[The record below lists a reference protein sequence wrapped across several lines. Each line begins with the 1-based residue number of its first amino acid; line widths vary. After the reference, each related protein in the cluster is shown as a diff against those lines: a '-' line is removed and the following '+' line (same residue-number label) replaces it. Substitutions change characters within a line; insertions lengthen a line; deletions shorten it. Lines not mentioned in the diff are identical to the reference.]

1 MAKIKEENLILA
13 RKIATEKEALKS
25 KKFFRK
31 HGDKVKFKAVAISK
45 GYQKGKIIEIGEEIN
60 FEGFLGQKNKVA
72 DWLHPISDIEILEYH
87 ASVKP
92 EGRKEVPVLNL
103 SKQED
108 AGSGSDL
115 NVLV

>member
-13 RKIATEKEALKS
+13 RKIAAEKEALKS
-25 KKFFRK
+25 KKFLRK
-31 HGDKVKFKAVAISK
+31 HGDKVKFKAVATAK
-45 GYQKGKIIEIGEEIN
+45 GYQKGRVIEQGEELI

-72 DWLHPISDIEILEYH
+72 DWLHPISDIEVLEH
-87 ASVKP
+87 HVSKKP
-92 EGRKEVPVLNL
+92 EGKSDVPALNL
-103 SKQED
+103 DKKED